1 MHEQEYDD
9 QREQEPEEHTSSA
22 QSNRSRYF
30 FALMSFLVALIFLS
44 VYLNNY
50 YGLLSGWLLL
60 LGTFAFGAI
69 GVFFLLPQSRLNRA
83 ISTETGR
90 NHPSSE
96 GDNNVIEA
104 DTGDGLGEGEDAGEG
119 ELSSFEILV
128 EEALSSL
135 PAEFQQ
141 KMENVLVRVQYEPG
155 VKLGKHL

>member
-1 MHEQEYDD
+1 MLALKPFNWQLKRSPGGEQRMNMSEQEEEYDD
-9 QREQEPEEHTSSA
+9 HREPETDEPTTSA

-44 VYLNNY
+44 VYLNSVY
-50 YGLLSGWLLL
+50 DLLSGGLLL

-104 DTGDGLGEGEDAGEG
+104 DTGDGLGEGEDADE
-119 ELSSFEILV
+119 
-128 EEALSSL
+128 
-135 PAEFQQ
+135 
-141 KMENVLVRVQYEPG
+141 
-155 VKLGKHL
+155 